1 VRMMTAR
8 SLDFS
13 PISLCQDLV
22 DLPGRLFPLACV
34 NLSIFYYRH
43 FLSLTGSTTTNLIFD
58 PGSSRHYKSSRAV
71 ILYDGVSLAYRLVKE
86 PEEKKNSVHVSF
98 PQSSYIYLEL
108 SFKRRNLLALLNSPT
123 LSHFIAP
130 ALYLISGCVS

>member
-1 VRMMTAR
+1 MMA
-8 SLDFS
+8 SHS
-13 PISLCQDLV
+13 PI
-22 DLPGRLFPLACV
+22 
-34 NLSIFYYRH
+34 
-43 FLSLTGSTTTNLIFD
+43 GS
-58 PGSSRHYKSSRAV
+58 
-71 ILYDGVSLAYRLVKE
+71 YRLVKE
-86 PEEKKNSVHVSF
+86 PEEKKKKNSVRVSF